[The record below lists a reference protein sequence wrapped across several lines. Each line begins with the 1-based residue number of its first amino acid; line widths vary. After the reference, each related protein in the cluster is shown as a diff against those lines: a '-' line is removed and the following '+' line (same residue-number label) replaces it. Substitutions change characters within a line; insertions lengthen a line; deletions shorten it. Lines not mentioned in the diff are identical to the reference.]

1 MSRHDPY
8 VMKIDY
14 SRTCYNYKDLGHLVR
29 NCKNRGIVGRERR
42 VDYENNRNDCNL
54 NGEENLIVLD

>member
-1 MSRHDPY
+1 
-8 VMKIDY
+8 MKIDY
-14 SRTCYNYKDLGHLVR
+14 SRTCYNYKDFGHLVR